1 MDFEQV
7 FYINT
12 LLDILNVALI
22 SQSLTTSQLDA
33 RQLSPNCPPRCQN
46 RPLGGT
52 WRALVAKRDLMNV
65 KAVAAA
71 KPRPSR
77 SGEYML
83 ADGDGLYLR
92 VRNDGGKTWVFIYTH
107 GGKRKKL
114 TIGDASSL
122 GLAEARAE
130 ADLARASLAE
140 GVDPVERR
148 DAAKVVADTAVREV
162 LETEE
167 KRLALDLTF
176 GEMLRA
182 WLADGVKRKD
192 GNKELQRAFNKD
204 VLPALGERPV
214 RLVTEHD
221 LRKVLRGIVARGA
234 NRQSVV
240 MASDVG
246 QLFSWAEK
254 RQPWRRLLA
263 EGNPA
268 ALVEVDKIVDPGYDM
283 DNERSRTLSA
293 HEIRELRN
301 IFARMEAAYEAASNK
316 RSAQRPV
323 MKETQHALWVSLS
336 TACRIGELL
345 MARWEHVDLEAKT
358 WFIPRSNVKKTRGKS
373 QDHMVYLSAFAAK
386 QFEGLRAITGDT
398 SWCFPARNR
407 PGHVNV
413 KSVAKQVGDR
423 QHQFKARKALKNRR
437 NDNSLVLARGAN
449 GDWTPHDMRRTAAT
463 MMQALK
469 VPLDTI
475 DRCQNHLLP
484 GSKVRRHY
492 FIHEYAEEKRE
503 AWRMLGER
511 LEAILAAPPEPSRPK
526 ARPTTSRSTAGARA
540 TRKPKRVD
548 IQQTA

>member
-1 MDFEQV
+1 
-7 FYINT
+7 
-12 LLDILNVALI
+12 
-22 SQSLTTSQLDA
+22 
-33 RQLSPNCPPRCQN
+33 
-46 RPLGGT
+46 
-52 WRALVAKRDLMNV
+52 MNV

-71 KPRPSR
+71 KPRPSK

-107 GGKRKKL
+107 GDTRKKL
-114 TIGDASSL
+114 TIGDASSF

-140 GVDPVERR
+140 GVDPIEHR
-148 DAAKVVADTAVREV
+148 DAAKVSAEAAVREV
-162 LETEE
+162 IETEE
-167 KRLALDLTF
+167 KRLALDLSF

-192 GNKELQRAFNKD
+192 GNRELQRAFNKD
-204 VLPALGERPV
+204 VLPVLAQRPV

-240 MASDVG
+240 MASDLG
-246 QLFSWAEK
+246 QLFNWAEK

-283 DNERSRTLSA
+283 DNERSRTLSM
-293 HEIRELRN
+293 HEIRELRD
-301 IFARMEAAYEAASNK
+301 IFAGMEVAFKAASDK

-358 WFIPRSNVKKTRGKS
+358 WFIPKSNVKKTRGKS
-373 QDHMVYLSAFAAK
+373 QDHMVYLSAFAAA

-398 SWCFPARNR
+398 NWCFPARNR
-407 PGHVNV
+407 SGHVNL

-423 QHQFKARKALKNRR
+423 QLQFKARKALKNRR

-492 FIHEYAEEKRE
+492 LIHEYAEEKRE

-511 LEAILAAPPEPSRPK
+511 LEAILAVPPEKSRPRSR
-526 ARPTTSRSTAGARA
+526 AAANRSTAGTRA
-540 TRKPKRVD
+540 TRNPKRVGFNNLLERSSP
-548 IQQTA
+548 

>member
-1 MDFEQV
+1 MPEWPSR
-7 FYINT
+7 
-12 LLDILNVALI
+12 LHLE
-22 SQSLTTSQLDA
+22 S
-33 RQLSPNCPPRCQN
+33 
-46 RPLGGT
+46 
-52 WRALVAKRDLMNV
+52 LVAKRDLMNV

-71 KPRPSR
+71 KPRPSK

-83 ADGDGLYLR
+83 SDGDGLYLR

-107 GGKRKKL
+107 GDKRKKL
-114 TIGDASSL
+114 TIGDVKSF

-130 ADLARASLAE
+130 ADLARMSLAE
-140 GVDPVERR
+140 GVDPIERR

-162 LETEE
+162 IEAEE
-167 KRLALDLTF
+167 KRLSLDLTF
-176 GEMLRA
+176 EEMFMA

-192 GNKELQRAFNKD
+192 ANKELQRAFNKD
-204 VLPALGERPV
+204 VLPTLAQKPV

-221 LRKVLRGIVARGA
+221 LRKVLRVVVARGA

-240 MASDVG
+240 VARDLG

-268 ALVEVDKIVDPGYDM
+268 ALVEVGKIVDPAYDM
-283 DNERSRTLSA
+283 DNERTRTLSA
-293 HEIRELRN
+293 HEIRELRD
-301 IFARMEAAYEAASNK
+301 IFAGMEAVFEAASDK

-323 MKETQHALWVSLS
+323 LKETQHALWISLS

-345 MARWEHVDLEAKT
+345 MARWEHVDLEART
-358 WFIPRSNVKKTRGKS
+358 WFVPKSNVKKTRGKS
-373 QDHMVYLSAFAAK
+373 QDHMVYLSTFAVA
-386 QFEGLRAITGDT
+386 QFEGLKAITGDT
-398 SWCFPARNR
+398 SWCFPARNH

-492 FIHEYAEEKRE
+492 LIHEYADEKRE

-511 LEAILAAPPEPSRPK
+511 LEVILAVPPEPSRSR
-526 ARPTTSRSTAGARA
+526 ARPIARRSTAGART
-540 TRKPKRVD
+540 TRRPKHVD
-548 IQQTA
+548 VQRSA

>member
-1 MDFEQV
+1 M
-7 FYINT
+7 
-12 LLDILNVALI
+12 
-22 SQSLTTSQLDA
+22 
-33 RQLSPNCPPRCQN
+33 SPKMPELAAGCH
-46 RPLGGT
+46 LESV
-52 WRALVAKRDLMNV
+52 LAKRDLMNV

-71 KPRPSR
+71 KPRPSK

-83 ADGDGLYLR
+83 SDGDGLYLR
-92 VRNDGGKTWVFIYTH
+92 VRNDGSKTWVFIYTH
-107 GGKRKKL
+107 GDKRKKL
-114 TIGDASSL
+114 TIGDANSF

-130 ADLARASLAE
+130 ADFARVSLAE
-140 GVDPVERR
+140 GVDPIERR
-148 DAAKVVADTAVREV
+148 EAAKVVADTAVREV
-162 LETEE
+162 NETE
-167 KRLALDLTF
+167 KRRLALDLSF

-204 VLPALGERPV
+204 VLPALAERPV

-221 LRKVLRGIVARGA
+221 LRNVLRGIVARGA

-240 MASDVG
+240 MARDLG

-268 ALVEVDKIVDPGYDM
+268 ALVEVDKIVDPDYDM
-283 DNERSRTLSA
+283 DNERSRTLSV
-293 HEIRELRN
+293 HEIRELRD
-301 IFARMEAAYEAASNK
+301 IFKGMEAAFEAASDK

-358 WFIPRSNVKKTRGKS
+358 WFIPKSNVKKTRGKS
-373 QDHMVYLSAFAAK
+373 QDHMIYLSAFAVA
-386 QFEGLRAITGDT
+386 QFEGLKAHTGDT
-398 SWCFPARNR
+398 SWCFPARNQ

-511 LEAILAAPPEPSRPK
+511 LETILAAPPEPSRPR
-526 ARPTTSRSTAGARA
+526 ARPTPSRSTAGART
-540 TRKPKRVD
+540 TRNPKRVD
-548 IQQTA
+548 VQKLVERSSL